1 MRERELT
8 MSKRVFVTAMLGAL
22 VAAGSAYAAGDAE
35 AGKEVFKKC
44 ALCHTIE
51 PGKNKI
57 GPSLAGVMDRQAG
70 TAPNFNYSDAMKN
83 FGHKWTPEELDTYL
97 VDPRKIVPGTK
108 MIFPGLKDAKDRQN
122 VIAYLS
128 TLK

>member
-1 MRERELT
+1 
-8 MSKRVFVTAMLGAL
+8 MSKKKVFVAAMLGML
-22 VAAGSAYAAGDAE
+22 VGAGSAHAAGDPE

-44 ALCHTIE
+44 ALCHTTE

-57 GPSLAGVMDRQAG
+57 GPSLAGVMDREPG

-83 FGHKWTPEELDTYL
+83 FKHKWTLEELDIYL
-97 VDPRKIVPGTK
+97 TDPRKLVPGTK
-108 MIFPGLKDAKDRQN
+108 MIFPGLKDEKDRQN
-122 VIAYLS
+122 VIAYLQ